1 MTRRI
6 RIAVLGSGNIARFH
20 TNALRAHPD
29 EAEVVAAADVD
40 GDRLAAFCE
49 ERGIAGRYG
58 SVAELLDAE
67 RPDLVH
73 LCTPPG
79 SHARQAVQCLEAGA
93 SVLCEKPPCLSL
105 AELDQI
111 STAERRGNACFVA
124 VFQHRFASS
133 ARHVKALVDAGSF
146 GRPLVAICN
155 TLWYR
160 DQAYFDPPWR
170 GRWDTEGG
178 GPTIGHG
185 IHQIDLLA
193 YLLGEWTGISAIAA
207 RLDREVMTEDMS
219 LAHVRFANGA
229 VAAIV
234 NSVLSPRQE
243 TYLRFDFTDAT
254 VELTHLYGYG
264 SGDWR
269 LTPAPAT
276 PRERVRLWRFPEP
289 DLPSG
294 HAAQIA
300 DVLRRRRRGERPEP
314 SSASV
319 RVTLELVTGLYAA
332 AFTGRPVRRLDLTPA
347 SPFYHAL
354 HGGRT
359 GPIPALASI

>member
-1 MTRRI
+1 MSSRLSRADHPERSIARIRKFRLGSRKAATRRSSVMTRRI

-58 SVAELLDAE
+58 SV
-67 RPDLVH
+67 
-73 LCTPPG
+73 
-79 SHARQAVQCLEAGA
+79 
-93 SVLCEKPPCLSL
+93 

-300 DVLRRRRRGERPEP
+300 D
-314 SSASV
+314 
-319 RVTLELVTGLYAA
+319 
-332 AFTGRPVRRLDLTPA
+332 
-347 SPFYHAL
+347 
-354 HGGRT
+354 
-359 GPIPALASI
+359 